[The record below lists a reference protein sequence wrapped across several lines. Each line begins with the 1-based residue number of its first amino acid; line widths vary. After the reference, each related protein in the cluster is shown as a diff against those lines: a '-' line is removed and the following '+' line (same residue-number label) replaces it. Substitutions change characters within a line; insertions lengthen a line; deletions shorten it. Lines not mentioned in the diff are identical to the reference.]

1 MTNNNLLLKDNIKKP
16 IAPHRVVHPSEY
28 PTEAEIL
35 KRKEQIK
42 KLKSLGIEVNVL
54 GGSNDTEEYE
64 EDLDKIKA
72 SILIMQGKELPKE
85 LEERLLQKKRK
96 ADSKKKQGVV

>member
-16 IAPHRVVHPSEY
+16 IPPHRVVHPSEY

-54 GGSNDTEEYE
+54 DGYDDPEEYE
-64 EDLDKIKA
+64 EDIDKLKA
-72 SILIMQGKELPKE
+72 SILIKQGKELPKD
-85 LEERLLQKKRK
+85 LEERLLQKKKR
-96 ADSKKKQGVV
+96 ADKKKQGVV